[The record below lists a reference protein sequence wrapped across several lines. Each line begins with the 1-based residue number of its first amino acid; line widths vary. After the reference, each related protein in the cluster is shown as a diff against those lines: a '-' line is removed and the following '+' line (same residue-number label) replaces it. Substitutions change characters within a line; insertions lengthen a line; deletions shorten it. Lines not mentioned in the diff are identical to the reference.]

1 MMYNIIEDNSPY
13 YIKFKMPN
21 AIEIANVCRAR
32 CDRVFKRFFV
42 SEALQ
47 SIEVESIIQLFPSF
61 NQLQLLDTR
70 VNIFVSEP
78 GLYSPPHKDGADMQF
93 GINIPIEIS
102 DEECITNWYSD
113 ESLSNYEYYAGVD
126 NLLGMR
132 RYVRQIENYQVDAVA
147 PTASTTMKPDECMLF
162 NVNCF
167 HDWDNRRSANR
178 RIILTLRPI
187 PGIANLS
194 FNDAAAILFGKTN

>member
-1 MMYNIIEDNSPY
+1 
-13 YIKFKMPN
+13 MPN

-42 SEALQ
+42 SEPLQ
-47 SIEVESIIQLFPSF
+47 RIEVESIIELFPSF
-61 NQLQLLDTR
+61 NQLQLLDSR

-93 GINIPIEIS
+93 GINIPIEIA
-102 DEECITNWYSD
+102 DDECITNWYSD

-126 NLLGMR
+126 NLLGMK
-132 RYVRQIENYQVDAVA
+132 RYVRQIQNYQVDACS
-147 PTASTTMKPDECMLF
+147 PIASTTMKPDECMLF

-167 HDWDNRRSANR
+167 HDWDNRRSTNR
-178 RIILTLRPI
+178 RIILTLRPT
-187 PGIANLS
+187 PGIGNLS
-194 FNDAAAILFGKTN
+194 FNDVAQILFGKSNKLDSTAVT